1 MKNVKKALMFTL
13 CLIPIAFIAGWF
25 STLYS
30 MASIDEKT
38 LETAINQ
45 VGSREMVILITALQ
59 IVVYAVVCGFFGYII
74 ADKLGLIRPFRLA
87 KKETLITLLVGA
99 VGGLVL
105 SADAF
110 TFAKWIPEL
119 NGFYDA
125 SGSFDANTWIT
136 SILYGGI
143 IEEVM
148 MRLFVMSL
156 FALIGWKLFFK
167 NEKTVPEKALIVSNI
182 IAAALFAAG
191 HLPSTYTMFG
201 HLTPMLIFRSFLLNG
216 VFGIVFGRLYRKYG
230 IQYAMLA
237 HMLGHIV
244 SRTIWIIIF

>member
-30 MASIDEKT
+30 MAGIDEKT

-119 NGFYDA
+119 NGSYDA

-148 MRLFVMSL
+148 MRLFIMSL

-191 HLPSTYTMFG
+191 HLPSTYTMYG

-216 VFGIVFGRLYRKYG
+216 VFGIVFGRLYRKHG

-244 SRTIWIIIF
+244 SRSIWIIIF

>member
-1 MKNVKKALMFTL
+1 MKKALMFTL
-13 CLIPIAFIAGWF
+13 CLMPIAVIAGWF
-25 STLYS
+25 STRYS

-38 LETAINQ
+38 LETAIKQ
-45 VGSREMVILITALQ
+45 VGSKEMVILITVVQ
-59 IVVYAVVCGFFGYII
+59 VVVYAAVCGFFGYII

-87 KKETLITLLVGA
+87 KKETLITLLAGA
-99 VGGLVL
+99 VGGLVV

-119 NGFYDA
+119 NGSYDA
-125 SGSFDANTWIT
+125 SGSFDANTWIA
-136 SILYGGI
+136 SILYGGV

-148 MRLFVMSL
+148 MRLFIMSL

-191 HLPSTYTMFG
+191 HLPSTFTMLG

-216 VFGIVFGRLYRKYG
+216 AFGIVFGRLYRKYG

-237 HMLGHIV
+237 HMLCHIV
-244 SRTIWIIIF
+244 SRSIWIIIF